1 MNDTPRGNRVR
12 IGLFGRRN
20 VGKSSVI
27 NALTNQSISLVS
39 EVAGTTTDPVFKT
52 MELLPLGPVVLIDTA
67 GIDDEGVLGTQRVQR
82 TYDVIRKTDI
92 GLIVFDAAQTD
103 WTLEQ
108 ELVAAFQAKNKPFLL
123 VRNKMDAVP
132 HPLSTPLDVSKVH
145 DVSASEKTGFDALKE
160 AIGASLQ
167 LDVDAHRLVA
177 DLIQPND
184 LVVLVTPIDSAAPK
198 GRVILPQ
205 QQVLRDVLDAGAI
218 GIVTKETELEQTLA
232 SLTIPPALV
241 VTDSQAF
248 EMVSAI
254 VPTDVPL
261 TSFSILFARNK
272 GDLDELVAGAKAID
286 SLEDGATVLVSE
298 ACTHH
303 RQEDDIGT
311 VKIPRWL
318 KERTNRSFRYVYTS
332 GYRFPS
338 LEDVDL
344 VIHCG
349 ACMLNRTEMMHRIH
363 EVTEKDIPIVNYGVL
378 ISYVHG
384 IFDRALAPVMH
395 RD

>member
-1 MNDTPRGNRVR
+1 MQDTPRGNRVR

-39 EVAGTTTDPVFKT
+39 EIAGTTTDPVFKT
-52 MELLPLGPVVLIDTA
+52 MEILPLGPCVLIDTA
-67 GIDDEGVLGTQRVQR
+67 GIDDVGVLGNQRVER
-82 TYDVIRKTDI
+82 TLDVIRKTDI

-103 WTLEQ
+103 WSFEQ
-108 ELVAAFQAKNKPFLL
+108 ELIAAFDTKQKPYLL
-123 VRNKMDAVP
+123 VRNKVDACDAKIDP
-132 HPLSTPLDVSKVH
+132 PFDSSRILDVSAK
-145 DVSASEKTGFDALKE
+145 DKTGINHLKE
-160 AIGASLQ
+160 AIGRSLH
-167 LDVDAHRLVA
+167 LEEGAHPLVA
-177 DLIQPND
+177 DLIRPKD

-198 GRVILPQ
+198 GRIILPQ

-218 GIVTKETELEQTLA
+218 GIVTKETELSQTLE
-232 SLTIPPALV
+232 SLSTRPALV

-248 EMVSAI
+248 ELVSAL
-254 VPTDVPL
+254 VPSDIPL
-261 TSFSILFARNK
+261 TSFSILYARNK
-272 GDLDELVAGAKAID
+272 GDLDELVAGARAID
-286 SLEDGATVLVSE
+286 DLPDGATILVSE

-318 KERTNRSFRYVYTS
+318 QERTNKTFRYVYTS

-338 LEDVDL
+338 LDDVDL

-363 EVTEKDIPIVNYGVL
+363 EVTDHDIPIVNYGVL

-384 IFDRALAPVMH
+384 IFDRALAPV
-395 RD
+395 RSRA